1 MTEVALKRS
10 LGLTLIAVHCISLL
24 LAIALFFASGL
35 TFEQLT
41 TTAAIIAPMFAG
53 FTTQALTFF
62 TNSRLRSDDVSSPIT
77 RDYALLS
84 FAFPLILGVLVWV
97 SMIAQAYGKAFRDFE
112 QFKLALVLFEGMFA
126 SYAAKLLAPL
136 FGRIDSGRRRG

>member
-97 SMIAQAYGKAFRDFE
+97 SMMHRLMGRLFAISSNSSWRSFCSKECSHPTRQATRAVVRSNRFRP
-112 QFKLALVLFEGMFA
+112 A
-126 SYAAKLLAPL
+126 
-136 FGRIDSGRRRG
+136 